1 MQLQVQGSIQP
12 ALACGQ
18 NLIFSMLFE
27 SPETFMEVL
36 MFRKINID
44 PIFYTLLRCHPIFL
58 SWRCYFSFDDPTN

>member
-1 MQLQVQGSIQP
+1 MQLQVQRSIQP
-12 ALACGQ
+12 ALVHGR

-58 SWRCYFSFDDPTN
+58 NWRCYFSFDDPTN